1 MARMY
6 RRARRIRAR
15 KSRFPSR
22 FFGIGL
28 LFIIL
33 VVLLG
38 YIFFFTGLLT
48 IDNVEIVGAKK
59 IEQGEV
65 MNLVEEFIPR
75 NILFWKVTN
84 IVLLSAQDIEQK
96 LAEVFPEIRSVRV
109 EKKFPHSVLVTIQER
124 RGVAVWCQDEEKQE
138 CFALDANG
146 IVFERRNPGEFLPL
160 LNFFNPVEAR
170 IGENIIKEELL
181 EHILDFHGR
190 VRRFLTFGD
199 EAIRIVL
206 YNVVSGARVNVKTSE
221 HWEIYINPKES
232 TEWQVEKLRAVFEK
246 NIPPERRGE
255 LEYIDLRFGDQ
266 AFIKYSE

>member
-15 KSRFPSR
+15 KSRFQRR

-38 YIFFFTGLLT
+38 YVFFFTGLLV
-48 IDNVEIVGAKK
+48 IDNVEILGAKK
-59 IEQGEV
+59 IEQEEV

-75 NILFWKVTN
+75 SILFWEVTN
-84 IVLLSAQDIEQK
+84 IVLLPTQDIEQK
-96 LAEVFPEIRSVRV
+96 LIEVFPEIRSVHV
-109 EKKFPHSVLVTIQER
+109 EKKFPHSITVTIQER
-124 RGVAVWCQDEEKQE
+124 RGVAIWCRDEEWQE
-138 CFALDANG
+138 CFALDADG

-160 LNFFNPVEAR
+160 LNFVDPVQVR
-170 IGENIIKEELL
+170 LGENIIEEELL
-181 EHILDFHGR
+181 EHVLDFHGR

-199 EAIRIVL
+199 EEIRIVL
-206 YNVVSGARVNVKTSE
+206 YNIVSGTRVNVKTSE
-221 HWEIYINPKES
+221 HWDIYINPKKNI
-232 TEWQVEKLRAVFEK
+232 EWQVEKLRAVFKK

-266 AFIKYSE
+266 AFIKYR